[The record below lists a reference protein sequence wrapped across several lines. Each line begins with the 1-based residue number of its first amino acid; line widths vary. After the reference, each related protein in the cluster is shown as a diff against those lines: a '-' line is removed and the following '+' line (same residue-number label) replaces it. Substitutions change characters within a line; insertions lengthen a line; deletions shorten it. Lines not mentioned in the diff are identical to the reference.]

1 MKIPVR
7 RTAISTGVMLLSVAT
22 VLFAGG
28 GAAVGAPARQSA
40 DVDWNAVQDALGR
53 SGTMMPGD
61 VFRIGMPRTDL
72 KVTVNGVPVQPG
84 FALGS
89 YAAFKQFD
97 DGTMVMGDLVLLD
110 EEVNAVMQ
118 GLFDQG
124 FEVSALHNH
133 LNNMSPH
140 VMYMHYE
147 GHGDA
152 LQLAQALH
160 QALAPSA
167 TPLSPAVPPPPAAAP
182 SGPQLDI
189 GTLDG
194 ILAYGGRANGS
205 IVQYSVA
212 RRETITEM
220 GHQLLPAM
228 GVSTALNFQPTG
240 AGTAAITGDFLL
252 MANEV
257 DPVAQTLRANGID
270 VTAMHQHHLAE
281 EPKAYYMH
289 FWANGDPSALASGL
303 RAALDQ
309 TNSAPQA
316 PSAVVI
322 GG

>member
-1 MKIPVR
+1 MLVRVR
-7 RTAISTGVMLLSVAT
+7 RTTISISVLLLSVAT
-22 VLFAGG
+22 VLGG
-28 GAAVGAPARQSA
+28 GAAFGAPARQG
-40 DVDWNAVQDALGR
+40 DIDWTAVQDALGR
-53 SGTMMPGD
+53 PGTMMPGD
-61 VFRIGMPRTDL
+61 VFRIGMARSDL
-72 KVTVNGVPVQPG
+72 KVTVNGVPVMAG

-110 EEVNAVMQ
+110 EEVNPVMQ
-118 GLFDQG
+118 NLFDQG

-133 LNNMSPH
+133 LNIMTPH

-167 TPLSPAVPPPPAAAP
+167 TPLSPAVPAAPAAAP
-182 SGPQLDI
+182 SGPQLDV

-194 ILAYGGRANGS
+194 VLGYSGRANGAV
-205 IVQYSVA
+205 VQYSIG
-212 RRETITEM
+212 RNETITEM

-240 AGTAAITGDFLL
+240 ANTAAITGDFLL
-252 MANEV
+252 LANEV
-257 DPVAQTLRANGID
+257 NPVAQALRANGID
-270 VTAMHQHHLAE
+270 VTAMHQHHLSE
-281 EPKAYYMH
+281 QPKMYYMH
-289 FWANGDPSALASGL
+289 FWANGDPATLAGGL

-309 TNSAPQA
+309 TNSAHLA
-316 PSAVVI
+316 PAVAL
-322 GG
+322 GH